1 MRRKLALAILILLTG
16 AAAIALDGLA
26 PFGRLALSFGYPAL
40 AEPLLDDPHW
50 KGIALYRQGR
60 YEEAVAAL
68 RAAGPSGYYERG
80 NALAQAGRFNE
91 AIEVYDAHI
100 YRVPND
106 DDAHFNRTLIVD
118 FVGVVGEGR
127 LSADGMTKGLV
138 TGGQTEVAEKLD
150 AMTEAWNRWRQSGRR
165 TFADQAVVAS
175 RQWLTTLPDEP
186 GRYLKLR
193 LAAEHKRRFD
203 ARIGMAPAAD
213 PW

>member
-1 MRRKLALAILILLTG
+1 MRRNLAFVTLIFLT
-16 AAAIALDGLA
+16 AVAAIALDGLA
-26 PFGRLALSFGYPAL
+26 PFGRLALSFGYPSL
-40 AEPLLDDPHW
+40 AEPLLEDPHW

-60 YEEAVAAL
+60 YEEAVTAL

-80 NALAQAGRFNE
+80 NALAQAGRFIE
-91 AIEVYDAHI
+91 AIEIYDAHI

-118 FVGVVGEGR
+118 LVGVVGEGR
-127 LSADGMTKGLV
+127 LSDNGMTKGLV
-138 TGGQTEVAEKLD
+138 TGGQAEEAEKLD
-150 AMTEAWNRWRQSGRR
+150 AMTEAWNRWRESGRR
-165 TFADQAVVAS
+165 TFADQAVIAS

-193 LAAEHKRRFD
+193 LAAEHKRRYD

>member
-26 PFGRLALSFGYPAL
+26 PFGRLALSFGYPSL
-40 AEPLLDDPHW
+40 AAPLLEDPHW

-60 YEEAVAAL
+60 YAEAVTAL
-68 RAAGPSGYYERG
+68 RAAGPRGYYERG
-80 NALAQAGRFNE
+80 NALAQAGRFTE

-106 DDAHFNRTLIVD
+106 DDAHFNRSLIVD
-118 FVGVVGEGR
+118 LAGVVGEGR
-127 LSADGMTKGLV
+127 LAVDGMTKGLV
-138 TGGQTEVAEKLD
+138 TGGQTEEAEKLD

-165 TFADQAVVAS
+165 TFADQAVIAS